1 MEAFEAALKRV
12 EVVNYRQT
20 IPLENSLVVTA
31 YSSGFAM
38 GSCNWTIQSP
48 EEKIC
53 YFADSSTLN
62 THLSPLGKTGPTV
75 WLFFPFCLH
84 FV

>member
-1 MEAFEAALKRV
+1 MEALEMALKKV
-12 EVVNYRQT
+12 EVINFRQT
-20 IPLENSLVVTA
+20 VPLENSLVITA

-53 YFADSSTLN
+53 YLADSSTLN
-62 THLSPLGKTGPTV
+62 THMSPIGMEPD
-75 WLFFPFCLH
+75 
-84 FV
+84 